1 MVLALTQSA
10 PSQAGS
16 RPAAAQSSRCP
27 RQQHRRQFT
36 AVAALQRPFA
46 AATVQRSGGGSGSAQ
61 PLAAALLAAVQ
72 TIAALQLAV
81 AAPALAD
88 GSDFRISSQAPGP
101 EAAEEEQ
108 YFETVPQGLSS
119 ADSSTAPRLG
129 SLLEGPKG
137 KQIQQCTRK
146 CVPTCIRGGQGSPGL
161 GPMSVRKEII
171 VFKEGYRSRS
181 YCLSECTQVCAL
193 TINPQGQPGEP
204 AK

>member
-1 MVLALTQSA
+1 MTVEPVLQ
-10 PSQAGS
+10 
-16 RPAAAQSSRCP
+16 RPVEA
-27 RQQHRRQFT
+27 
-36 AVAALQRPFA
+36 AALQHSSSDS
-46 AATVQRSGGGSGSAQ
+46 SGGGSGSGH
-61 PLAAALLAAVQ
+61 PLAAAVLAAVQ
-72 TIAALQLAV
+72 TLAALQLAF
-81 AAPALAD
+81 AAPVYAD
-88 GSDFRISSQAPGP
+88 GGDFRISSQAAGP

-161 GPMSVRKEII
+161 GPMSVRKEIV

-193 TINPQGQPGEP
+193 TINPQSPPSDP